1 MNCHEFWE
9 RGMVEGAAEEVAHL
23 KACAACAARYAAE
36 QRVAAGLKALAAQ
49 WRKTE
54 APARLERRLVAA
66 FRTEMGVA
74 PPARRGAWLPVLSW
88 GAAVA
93 ATITLA
99 VLLMQGR
106 QPQQVHHQRPGA
118 VEVAAADAPYTMDV
132 TAGLAETGFI
142 PLPNALQIDPADEV
156 DVVRMEVSPSTL
168 IAMGLPVEED
178 EGNVQAD
185 VLFGGDGVARA
196 VRFLE

>member
-1 MNCHEFWE
+1 MNCQEFWE
-9 RGMVEGAAEEVAHL
+9 RGMVEGEPEGVAHL
-23 KACAACAARYAAE
+23 KECAGCAARYAGE
-36 QRVAAGLKALAAQ
+36 QRVAAGLKAMAAQ
-49 WRKTE
+49 WRRTE

-66 FRTEMGVA
+66 FRAEMGVA
-74 PPARRGAWLPVLSW
+74 PPARRGMWIPVVSW

-93 ATITLA
+93 ATVTLA
-99 VLLMQGR
+99 VFLMHGR
-106 QPQQVHHQRPGA
+106 QPQQVHRQQRSG
-118 VEVAAADAPYTMDV
+118 VEVAAMEAPYTIDV
-132 TAGLAETGFI
+132 TAGLDETGFI

-156 DVVRMEVSPSTL
+156 DVVRMEVPRSTW